1 MARVNEGAAT
11 REFELTRVFDA
22 PRPLVFKVWTD
33 PRYVA
38 SWWGIDGAT
47 NPVCEL
53 DVRPGGAWRIDMR
66 TATGVIYPN
75 GGVFLEV
82 VENERLVFSD
92 IPDPNSP
99 AWAGAPPGPFV
110 HTVVF
115 EDGPPGKTRVSLTVR
130 ADSARDR
137 ERVVRQGM
145 REGIGQGLDRLERLL
160 GRIVADAEPS
170 LPVGA

>member
-1 MARVNEGAAT
+1 MALANEGAGT
-11 REFELTRVFDA
+11 HEFELSRVFDA
-22 PRPLVFKVWTD
+22 PRALVFKVWTD

-53 DVRPGGAWRIDMR
+53 DVRPGGSWRIDMR
-66 TATGVIYPN
+66 TPSGVTYPN

-92 IPDPNSP
+92 IPDPKSP
-99 AWAGAPPGPFV
+99 AWAGAPPGPLV
-110 HTVVF
+110 TTVVF
-115 EDGPPGKTRVSLTVR
+115 EDCAPGKTRVSLTVR
-130 ADSARDR
+130 AGSASDR

-145 REGIGQGLDRLERLL
+145 REGIGQGLARLERLL
-160 GRIVADAEPS
+160 RTIDVGGTDA
-170 LPVGA
+170 